1 MLVALFSCFFL
12 RPTILVSMLLLIPL
26 VIDGAVQLVTSY
38 ESNNIR
44 RFITGVL
51 FGYGLIMIV
60 VLTTI
65 VAFQYGLSI
74 GREMRF
80 G

>member
-1 MLVALFSCFFL
+1 MVALFSCFFL
-12 RPTILVSMLLLIPL
+12 RPTILISVLLLIPL
-26 VIDGAVQLVTSY
+26 VIDGVVQLVTSY
-38 ESNNIR
+38 ESNNLR
-44 RFITGVL
+44 RFITGIL

-65 VAFQYGLSI
+65 MAFEYGLNL
-74 GREMRF
+74 GRQMRL